1 MEARFSAPVQTGPGT
16 HPASFTVSAGSFPKI
31 ERPGRGVNRP
41 PPSNAEIKE
50 RVELYLY
57 SPSGHSWPVIRRT
70 LPLYIYIYIYTHT
83 HTHTES
89 RFPFEEE
96 KRNNLESHAYHMSV
110 KTNHH
115 LHAQPSISQVP
126 VTAYSYHILLFHK
139 PFCNANEDSKRIV
152 SWHTAWTPSFVA
164 HRKVKFAISEDKA
177 HTSLSKRL
185 DSNFQQPTWNITQ
198 QLYYMTEGRLVCLC
212 LLKLAL
218 SNVSV
223 M

>member
-70 LPLYIYIYIYTHT
+70 LPLYIYIYTHT

-152 SWHTAWTPSFVA
+152 S
-164 HRKVKFAISEDKA
+164 
-177 HTSLSKRL
+177 
-185 DSNFQQPTWNITQ
+185 
-198 QLYYMTEGRLVCLC
+198 
-212 LLKLAL
+212 
-218 SNVSV
+218 
-223 M
+223 